1 MNIDLTLLFLKI
13 FISSASTGPPRPPVQ
28 SKVLTLSIFFILTAP
43 LTEVLYI
50 SLWSGTQCRIGL
62 IRPETCTVC
71 DSFLYVTFTDFCR
84 AVHQTKRT
92 RS

>member
-43 LTEVLYI
+43 LI
-50 SLWSGTQCRIGL
+50 SLVDPAYAS
-62 IRPETCTVC
+62 PETHMRLRGRICV
-71 DSFLYVTFTDFCR
+71 L
-84 AVHQTKRT
+84 HQKIKT
-92 RS
+92 